1 MCPVNEATER
11 PADAQAPVELYSTD
25 RAGEILGVS
34 GMTVRR
40 MIEGGQLR
48 SVDISAEG
56 SARPRYRVRS
66 DDLAEYIDSRT
77 SRAGA
82 A

>member
-1 MCPVNEATER
+1 MNDTTER
-11 PADAQAPVELYSTD
+11 PPDAQAQLELYSTD
-25 RAGEILGVS
+25 RAGEILEVS

-40 MIEGGQLR
+40 MIYTGELR
-48 SVDISAEG
+48 GVDISPEG

-66 DDLAEYIDSRT
+66 DDLAAYIESRT
-77 SRAGA
+77 GRAGA